1 MADKEGVRVEIYEQT
16 YHIRVGSDADAEQ
29 IRRAAAHVDTKM
41 RAVASQTRDVD
52 SLRLAV
58 LAALHV
64 ADEYQTLQARYQAL
78 RSTVEQK
85 SAELGRLLDRELQ
98 KVN

>member
-1 MADKEGVRVEIYEQT
+1 MAERDSVHVEIYDQT
-16 YHIRVGSDADAEQ
+16 YHIRAGSNADAEQ
-29 IRRAAAHVDTKM
+29 IRRAAGHVDSRM
-41 RAVASQTRDVD
+41 RAVAAQTRDVD

-78 RSTVEQK
+78 VATVEKK
-85 SAELGRLLDRELQ
+85 SAELGRLLDREL
-98 KVN
+98 KAG